1 MKNYFFNLY
10 NNLSTNYGAN
20 LRKTFYTLPH
30 EFAKTFFFQDSY
42 CSIQK
47 MLRKKSP
54 YILSVSNQNIL
65 MQRSEKH
72 LNTKVPQIFEIIQF
86 INTFENIKCINQQL
100 ETAIVKNVA
109 KYG

>member
-1 MKNYFFNLY
+1 
-10 NNLSTNYGAN
+10 
-20 LRKTFYTLPH
+20 
-30 EFAKTFFFQDSY
+30 
-42 CSIQK
+42 
-47 MLRKKSP
+47 
-54 YILSVSNQNIL
+54 